1 MYLRGLSFEK
11 VDLYKSDSDKFII
24 GKEGIIP
31 PLKSLQGVGETVARN
46 IVSEREKREFIS
58 KEDLINRTKAS
69 VTVVEA
75 LENHGCLNGL
85 PESNQISLFS
95 VWFCYKYVIILLT
108 TRGSIFKEWENPLF
122 DLF

>member
-95 VWFCYKYVIILLT
+95 V
-108 TRGSIFKEWENPLF
+108 
-122 DLF
+122 